1 MNQLNNKSS
10 LLLFILLIGMSIS
23 TFAQNPFAH
32 KDTTIKSRNVFGTDD
47 RKAALGY
54 TYRDYTNATAVAV
67 EKSQFQGNYLT
78 GPSLGKH
85 LLDQYRSRGAQY
97 VSSDVRFKD
106 EPAFGFCSGFLIAP
120 DIMVTAGH
128 CIDFDD
134 YHKMEWIF
142 DFTNDIPYKP
152 GNRIYISP
160 SKRYTVKR
168 IITRRLTNSD
178 KRDYAVLQLDRPV
191 ERKPFKFRTGYTPDK
206 GDKMTLLG
214 APSGIPLKIV
224 EDAKVISNSSWNS
237 YFVTN
242 LDAFGGN
249 SGGPVYNQNGYIE
262 GILVRGP
269 TKGYYV
275 DDACKCLTTSY
286 YSEAYASFLQRVEVQ
301 KITDLPWEV
310 LTEAVYSNIKHS
322 VLEKNDTELKR
333 WLGYSWIYEDPTVK
347 SLKPLPLVAAEEG
360 NIDALEAM
368 IDGGASIDVK
378 DDKGKTLLYYGVKL
392 KDDRLLKYLLR
403 EGADINEADEYEET
417 PVFWAIDNYNP
428 SKLETVVLFGGKV
441 DVKNKYGSTPLHE
454 AVYKGSRTLVEVLV
468 DNGADLS
475 ALNSDKRTPRKLA
488 KKLKYKGLKKY
499 LKKKEKEQK

>member
-1 MNQLNNKSS
+1 M
-10 LLLFILLIGMSIS
+10 
-23 TFAQNPFAH
+23 
-32 KDTTIKSRNVFGTDD
+32 
-47 RKAALGY
+47 
-54 TYRDYTNATAVAV
+54 
-67 EKSQFQGNYLT
+67 
-78 GPSLGKH
+78 
-85 LLDQYRSRGAQY
+85 
-97 VSSDVRFKD
+97 
-106 EPAFGFCSGFLIAP
+106 
-120 DIMVTAGH
+120 
-128 CIDFDD
+128 
-134 YHKMEWIF
+134 
-142 DFTNDIPYKP
+142 
-152 GNRIYISP
+152 
-160 SKRYTVKR
+160 
-168 IITRRLTNSD
+168 
-178 KRDYAVLQLDRPV
+178 
-191 ERKPFKFRTGYTPDK
+191 
-206 GDKMTLLG
+206 
-214 APSGIPLKIV
+214 
-224 EDAKVISNSSWNS
+224 
-237 YFVTN
+237 
-242 LDAFGGN
+242 
-249 SGGPVYNQNGYIE
+249 
-262 GILVRGP
+262 
-269 TKGYYV
+269 
-275 DDACKCLTTSY
+275 
-286 YSEAYASFLQRVEVQ
+286 Q